1 MLWNYGILDTFWVG
15 LGLVPGTQTLG
26 GDEHLR
32 GLLRNGVG
40 TNTYKKGRMLF

>member
-1 MLWNYGILDTFWVG
+1 MGFLTHFGLGWVG
-15 LGLVPGTQTLG
+15 LGLVPGRQTLG

-40 TNTYKKGRMLF
+40 INTYKKGRMLL